1 MATMAMDTMAA
12 RRGKLKLLLKLTLL
26 LILRLTPGTTMA
38 GLMLMAIMAMVDT
51 TDPMATMA
59 MDTMA
64 ARRGKLKLLLKLTL
78 RLTLGTTMAMPGL
91 IAMVTTLAT
100 VDTMVDTMATPMPMA
115 TMVKK
120 LD

>member
-12 RRGKLKLLLKLTLL
+12 RRGKLKLLLKLTLM

-78 RLTLGTTMAMPGL
+78 LLTLRLTPGTTIAMP
-91 IAMVTTLAT
+91 TTLAT

-115 TMVKK
+115 TTVKK